1 MAPHRSSADR
11 QALLRRLRAQQGLG
25 VAAGVAPRPDPHAPA
40 ALSPGQRRLWFFD
53 RLRPGSA
60 AYTIGCG
67 LWLDGPLD
75 VAALTASLSAVVAR
89 HEVLRT
95 TYSDVDGSPVQLV
108 RPATAI
114 SLPVQD
120 VAGDDDARAEAAAS
134 VRRPFDLENG
144 PVLRAELLRVTAE
157 RHLLVL
163 AVHHIAADG
172 WSLQLLVGELAE
184 GYLARVEG
192 REPAATPPPVQYADF
207 ARWQNE
213 WRTGA
218 AASAQLDFWAG
229 ALAGAPLADLPADR
243 PRVPETGFAGDV
255 VVTSLPAEVAAAVAA
270 LAERERTTPFVVQL
284 AAFATVLARW
294 SRQADVVVGV
304 PAAGRSRAE
313 VASLVGFFVNTLP
326 VRLDLGDDP
335 EFGEL
340 VRRTSAAVL
349 DAQTNGEVPFDD
361 IVERL
366 RPERDT
372 GGRTPLVRHLFQA
385 DETPLPA
392 LRIGPL
398 GLTPEPVDTGV
409 AKFDLGA
416 DVLRRADGGLDLRVE
431 YSTELYDRAT
441 AERFAGSL
449 RLVLAHADPA
459 ARVSAL
465 PLLDSATQAHIT
477 GTQSGAKVPPLPA
490 PFRAVHEYFED
501 QVDRTPD
508 AVAVVSEAGT
518 MTYAELEAR
527 ANRLARQL
535 RASGVGRGSV
545 VGIALP
551 RGPELMVSLL
561 AVLKAGGAYL
571 PLDTGYPPARIE
583 FMVADSRAE
592 VVITDTAR
600 IDPELRGA
608 LATAPR
614 LLCVRRDAADV
625 AGRRDS
631 RLRIP
636 ARRNDLAYVIY
647 TSGSTG
653 RPKGVMNEHRGVVNR
668 LLWMQDA
675 YRLAVGEGVL
685 QKTPTSFDVSVWEL
699 FWPLMTGARCVLAKP
714 GGQGDPEYLAR
725 LIAAEAVTT
734 VHFVPSMLDAFLAA
748 DDLTGCAGALS
759 RIVCSGEELPGRLV
773 DLAARRLPGVPV
785 FNLYG
790 PTEAAVDVTWHECVP
805 GSGPAVPIG
814 TPIGGART
822 YVLDPTG
829 APVPHGVAGELLLG
843 GVQVARGYHDRPALT
858 AERFVPDPFGEPG
871 GRLYRT
877 GDLARLRA
885 DGAIEYLGRIDNQ
898 VKLRGMRLEP
908 GEIEAALTAHPAV
921 DSAVV
926 DLRTGRGGTP
936 ALVGY
941 VRPVDGGE
949 LAGAEPG
956 ELGARLKAHLRD
968 RLPAHFVPSAFV
980 PVPRWPLS
988 PNGKLDRR
996 RLPDPAPETAAE
1008 HVPPSSELERRV
1020 AEVWQEVLGLE
1031 RVGVTDN
1038 FFDLGGQS
1046 LLATQVISRVTAQFG
1061 VKLPLG
1067 RLFDSPTVAG
1077 VAEAIAEN
1085 ARPAAAGPAL
1095 RQVDRSAYRV
1105 PTRRPGVAR

>member
-1 MAPHRSSADR
+1 MPPRRSSADR

-25 VAAGVAPRPDPHAPA
+25 TATGVVPRPDPHAPA

-67 LWLDGPLD
+67 LWFDGPLD
-75 VAALTASLSAVVAR
+75 VTALAEALSEVVAR

-95 TYSDVDGSPVQLV
+95 TYSDVDGDPVQLV
-108 RPATAI
+108 HPAADVPLPVREVSDDPAATA
-114 SLPVQD
+114 
-120 VAGDDDARAEAAAS
+120 AAT
-134 VRRPFDLENG
+134 RFTQRPFDLAEG
-144 PVLRAELLRVTAE
+144 PVLRAELLRVTE
-157 RHLLVL
+157 RRHLLVL

-172 WSLQLLVGELAE
+172 WSLQVLIGELAE
-184 GYLARVEG
+184 SYRARLAGEF
-192 REPAATPPPVQYADF
+192 PAVAALPVQYADF

-213 WRTGA
+213 WRDSPA
-218 AASAQLDFWAG
+218 AAAQLDFWARVLDG
-229 ALAGAPLADLPADR
+229 AALVDVPADWSR
-243 PRVPETGFAGDV
+243 PAEADFAGDV
-255 VVTSLPAEVAAAVAA
+255 VVAGVAPEAAAAVAA

-294 SRQADVVVGV
+294 SRQSDVVVGV
-304 PAAGRSRAE
+304 PAAGRTRAE
-313 VASLVGFFVNTLP
+313 VGSLIGFFVNTLP

-340 VRRTSAAVL
+340 VRRTRAAVL
-349 DAQTNGEVPFDD
+349 DAQANGDVPFDD

-366 RPERDT
+366 RPERDA

-385 DETPLPA
+385 DEAPLRT
-392 LRIGPL
+392 LHLGPL
-398 GLTPEPVDTGV
+398 AVTPVAVETGV
-409 AKFDLGA
+409 AKFDLGV
-416 DVLRRADGGLDLRVE
+416 DVTYRADGGLDTRVE
-431 YSTELYDRAT
+431 YGTELYDRGT
-441 AERFAGSL
+441 AERFAESL
-449 RLVLAHADPA
+449 RLVLEHADA
-459 ARVSAL
+459 ATRVSRL
-465 PLLDSATQAHIT
+465 PLLAATARAELTGAH
-477 GTQSGAKVPPLPA
+477 SGAAVPALPA
-490 PFRAVHEYFED
+490 PFRTVHEYFED
-501 QVDRTPD
+501 QADRTPD
-508 AVAVVSEAGT
+508 AVAVEFEDT
-518 MTYAELEAR
+518 TLTYAELDAR

-535 RASGVGRGSV
+535 RAAGVRPDSV

-583 FMVADSRAE
+583 LMLADSRAR
-592 VVITDTAR
+592 VVITDTG
-600 IDPELRGA
+600 EVGTEVRGA
-608 LATAPR
+608 LATAPQ
-614 LLCVRRDAADV
+614 LLCVRRDAAEI
-625 AGRRDS
+625 AGRRPG
-631 RLRIP
+631 RVRIP
-636 ARRNDLAYVIY
+636 VHRRDVAYVIY

-675 YRLAVGEGVL
+675 YRLAPGEGVL

-725 LIAAEAVTT
+725 LIVARDVTT

-748 DDLTGCAGALS
+748 DDLHGCGGTLR
-759 RIVCSGEELPGRLV
+759 RIVCSGEELPAGLV
-773 DLAARRLPGVPV
+773 DEAARRLPGVGV

-805 GSGPAVPIG
+805 GAGPRVPIG
-814 TPIGGART
+814 KPIAGVRT
-822 YVLDPTG
+822 YVLDPAG
-829 APVPHGVAGELLLG
+829 EPVPHGVAGELMLG
-843 GVQVARGYHDRPALT
+843 GIQVARGYHERPALT

-871 GRLYRT
+871 ERLYRT
-877 GDLARLRA
+877 GDLARVRP
-885 DGAIEYLGRIDNQ
+885 DGTIEYLGRIDNQ

-908 GEIEAALTAHPAV
+908 GEIEAALTAHPAI

-926 DLRTGRGGTP
+926 DLRAGRGGAP

-941 VRPVDGGE
+941 VRLAEGTE
-949 LAGAEPG
+949 LAGAGPG
-956 ELGARLKAHLRD
+956 ELGAYLKAHLRD

-980 PVPRWPLS
+980 VLAQWPLS

-996 RLPDPAPETAAE
+996 RLPEPELGTAAA
-1008 HVPPSSELERRV
+1008 HVPPSSDLERRL
-1020 AEVWQEVLGLE
+1020 AQVWQEVLGLE

-1046 LLATQVISRVTAQFG
+1046 LLATQVIARVKVQFG
-1061 VKLPLG
+1061 VELPLG
-1067 RLFDSPTVAG
+1067 RLFGTPTVAG
-1077 VAEAIAEN
+1077 LAEAITAS
-1085 ARPAAAGPAL
+1085 AQRAAAGPAL
-1095 RQVDRSAYRV
+1095 RRVDRSAYRV
-1105 PTRRPGVAR
+1105 PTP